1 MSTNAL
7 KNQSTLA
14 EPSVTGSVISKDGT
28 AIGYRQLGH
37 GPGLVVLHGA
47 MESSQSHVQLAEELA
62 DGFSVYLPDRRGR
75 GLSGPYSDQHS
86 ITQDVEDLNAVLAK
100 TDAHYVAGISS
111 GAIICLQ
118 AALTLGAI
126 HKAAIFEP
134 PLLLNGPSAAAWL
147 TRFDREIAQGRV
159 AAALIT
165 GMKGAQMGP
174 PIFNRIPR
182 PVLEW
187 LTNMGL
193 TSQEKRAHSGDITMR
208 MLAPTLHYDFQLVTD
223 MSERLERLTTMM
235 LASEDKKAGRDDVT
249 MRMLAPT
256 LHYDFRL
263 VIDMEGAL
271 ESFRTLSAEVLL
283 LGGSKSPAFLRSALD
298 ALEQVVPHVKRVEFP
313 GLGHEASGNTDRRG
327 QPARVAQELR
337 RFFIETESH

>member
-7 KNQSTLA
+7 TNQSTLA

-28 AIGYRQLGH
+28 VIGYRQLGH

-75 GLSGPYSDQHS
+75 GLSGPYRDQHS

-159 AAALIT
+159 ASALIT

-174 PIFNRIPR
+174 PMLNLMPR
-182 PVLEW
+182 W
-187 LTNMGL
+187 L
-193 TSQEKRAHSGDITMR
+193 
-208 MLAPTLHYDFQLVTD
+208 
-223 MSERLERLTTMM
+223 LERLTTMM

-298 ALEQVVPHVKRVEFP
+298 ALEQLVPHVKRVEFP